1 MWNNAMY
8 ETERRRIAEKQSEQ
22 RIKFIQGLI
31 LAPVL
36 LLGWFPILW
45 IIAKLFAK

>member
-22 RIKFIQGLI
+22 RTKFIQGLI
-31 LAPVL
+31 LIPVL
-36 LLGWFPILW
+36 MLGWFPIVW
-45 IIAKLFAK
+45 VFAKIFAK

>member
-8 ETERRRIAEKQSEQ
+8 ETERRRMAEKQSEQ
-22 RIKFIQGLI
+22 RTKFIQGLI

-36 LLGWFPILW
+36 MLGWFPLVW
-45 IIAKLFAK
+45 LIAKVFK

>member
-8 ETERRRIAEKQSEQ
+8 ETERRRMAEKQAEQ
-22 RIKFIQGLI
+22 QTKFIQGLI

-36 LLGWFPILW
+36 MLGWFPLVW
-45 IIAKLFAK
+45 LIAKVF